1 MVRTS
6 LLMHLGHCRGDC
18 VRGRLWQLTW
28 KPFAQLSQI
37 ANNPETPQLNDLFG
51 THKKLSSPGCL
62 QVTQVFESGDEL
74 VGLTLSIVNPLGR
87 FGIAG
92 KDTNA
97 DFDEAELFPLV
108 AGRGGDTLSFFLRT
122 A

>member
-37 ANNPETPQLNDLFG
+37 ANN
-51 THKKLSSPGCL
+51 PGCL